1 MILTRNRK
9 IDMSADIILPLW
21 SIVFF
26 LSSKLYSGLQVA
38 TLLIELS
45 LSISIKTMAEK
56 QCNIV
61 VCKLQRH

>member
-45 LSISIKTMAEK
+45 LSISIKNKGRK
-56 QCNIV
+56 QCKV
-61 VCKLQRH
+61 ADVPYFA